1 MQCPVKLLKEAS
13 EMFPSVNY
21 SMESSGSI
29 VNSKHCASKLRKK
42 NVTAVSKN
50 EMSHW
55 KSEACQQSY
64 CGRK

>member
-21 SMESSGSI
+21 SVESSSFT

-42 NVTAVSKN
+42 KVTAVSKN